1 MRLASALALKPQKKS
16 NKGFLTFFS
25 TGASEMLIL
34 CLELIRS
41 RLGVMNV
48 EMRRLFFVIL
58 STLIEKSPV
67 SIAVH
72 TYSYSVSNNVKLGSA
87 GKMLK
92 CVHSYGT
99 VRSSGTAISC
109 WFCGWNPKCDNLN
122 ESYGVILSCGPVYYA
137 VQCVSIFRICWQSRI
152 AWLLKWNL

>member
-1 MRLASALALKPQKKS
+1 
-16 NKGFLTFFS
+16 
-25 TGASEMLIL
+25 MLIL

-41 RLGVMNV
+41 RLGIMNV

-67 SIAVH
+67 STAVH
-72 TYSYSVSNNVKLGSA
+72 TYSYSVSNNVKVGSA

-99 VRSSGTAISC
+99 VRSSGTAM
-109 WFCGWNPKCDNLN
+109 FC
-122 ESYGVILSCGPVYYA
+122 E
-137 VQCVSIFRICWQSRI
+137 
-152 AWLLKWNL
+152 